1 MCIRDRNNSIGV
13 NYNYYK
19 EKFSFNGGGSI
30 NLSSEENKYEYL
42 NAPDSL
48 VKNNYLNLSPQFNF
62 NYSLTERS
70 NLNFSYNGNTSSPS
84 ASQLQDVLDVSDQ
97 LSVSKG
103 NPDLKKTFSQSASLS
118 FSSSKISEEKFNFLN
133 VGLNFNNSFNNIA
146 TATQFIENDTV
157 INLSLIHI

>member
-1 MCIRDRNNSIGV
+1 M
-13 NYNYYK
+13 
-19 EKFSFNGGGSI
+19 
-30 NLSSEENKYEYL
+30 
-42 NAPDSL
+42 
-48 VKNNYLNLSPQFNF
+48 KNNYLNLSPQFNF

-133 VGLNFNNSFNNIA
+133 VGLNFNNSI
-146 TATQFIENDTV
+146 I
-157 INLSLIHI
+157 